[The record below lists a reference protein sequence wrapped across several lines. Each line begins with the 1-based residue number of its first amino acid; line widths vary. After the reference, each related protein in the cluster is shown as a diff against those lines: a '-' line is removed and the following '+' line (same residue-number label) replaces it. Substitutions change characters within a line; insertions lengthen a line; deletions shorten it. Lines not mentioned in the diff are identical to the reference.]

1 MFNWTKD
8 KVIQPPTTTKSKVKH
23 IHPNLIWLC
32 CQQSILVWV
41 IAKAIIFPH
50 VGELQRK
57 NKNDE
62 NHRQQQQGCYHLRR
76 SALASFGVFVSP
88 WGADPY

>member
-23 IHPNLIWLC
+23 IHPNLAWLC
-32 CQQSILVWV
+32 RQHGVLVWV

-50 VGELQRK
+50 AGELQRK